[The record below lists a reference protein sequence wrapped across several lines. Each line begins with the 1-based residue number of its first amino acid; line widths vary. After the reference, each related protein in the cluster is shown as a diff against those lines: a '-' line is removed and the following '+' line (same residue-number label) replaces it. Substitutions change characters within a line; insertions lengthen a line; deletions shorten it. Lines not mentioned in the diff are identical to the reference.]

1 MFPDIIIF
9 EKSFE
14 QRYEEYMNILGSR
27 GALSAHEVRNE
38 WKFYIECV
46 IEAGGWEAV
55 WKISRSKCEE
65 LDIDFPTIILVMV
78 DCVYF
83 EELEAE
89 VTIVAVQGDIHL
101 PEKHVVPLKYLFP
114 TKQDDSVLNIDST
127 ANCLDQYRVFYNHLW
142 RPWDG
147 EGDENNDWVLDHLE
161 SRLKLFYDMKNGVI
175 SAEATRHI
183 RSLLEEV
190 REIDRKIAD
199 ESGDENCVENFVD
212 NNSVLTLMK
221 LQLRREQIKREI
233 EILESFEIRSIVM
246 QKKQVDL
253 EERKQTKSP
262 LHEVLFVWLGGTVDE
277 LIQTLTTVKQHIQPD
292 MHV

>member
-1 MFPDIIIF
+1 
-9 EKSFE
+9 
-14 QRYEEYMNILGSR
+14 
-27 GALSAHEVRNE
+27 
-38 WKFYIECV
+38 
-46 IEAGGWEAV
+46 
-55 WKISRSKCEE
+55 
-65 LDIDFPTIILVMV
+65 V

-190 REIDRKIAD
+190 EK
-199 ESGDENCVENFVD
+199 
-212 NNSVLTLMK
+212 
-221 LQLRREQIKREI
+221 
-233 EILESFEIRSIVM
+233 
-246 QKKQVDL
+246 
-253 EERKQTKSP
+253 
-262 LHEVLFVWLGGTVDE
+262 
-277 LIQTLTTVKQHIQPD
+277 
-292 MHV
+292 